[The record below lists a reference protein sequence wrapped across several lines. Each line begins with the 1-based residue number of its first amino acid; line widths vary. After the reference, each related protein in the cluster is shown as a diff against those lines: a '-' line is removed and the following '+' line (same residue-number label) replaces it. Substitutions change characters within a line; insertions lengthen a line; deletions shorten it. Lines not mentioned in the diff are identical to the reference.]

1 MENLNL
7 FVDNQTANQIISN
20 ANNCIHF
27 TIGNGYS
34 VVEYFVPSK
43 MKNDIDVS
51 YISNI
56 LTPDGEYVLDN
67 WTTANI
73 CTKNI
78 DEQCG
83 WIKLSINSPHWSLY
97 YVNYLNVD
105 GEFLL
110 DNWLTIPSNRNC
122 LPFTKAGFAQIVYKG
137 KRAKLFPDGTIE
149 MWSGNTKSEIN
160 MCTNNELKTIKKR
173 FGNIGCNFKLDKGVI
188 SFIIDRDDYI
198 SEGGNP
204 LSKFFCVRDAHSW
217 NNGISTNWTIS
228 DNCRVIIS
236 RPPRFNGK
244 LCLSI
249 KKSAAWKNLD
259 IPTQFNDITEVGNAI
274 IARLEP
280 AFDNKKYN
288 VRGNWISKR

>member
-20 ANNCIHF
+20 GNIY
-27 TIGNGYS
+27 TQDIGNGYS
-34 VVEYFVPSK
+34 VIKYFVPAKIDS
-43 MKNDIDVS
+43 DINFL
-51 YISNI
+51 YINNI
-56 LTPDGEYVLDN
+56 LTPDGEYILDN
-67 WTTANI
+67 WTTAEI
-73 CTKNI
+73 CTKSI

-83 WIKLSINSPHWSLY
+83 WIKLRIDSPHWSLY

-110 DNWLTIPSNRNC
+110 DNWLTIPSSRNC
-122 LPFTKAGFAQIVYKG
+122 FPFTKAGFAQIVYKG
-137 KRAKLFPDGTIE
+137 KRAKLFLDGTIE
-149 MWSGNTKSEIN
+149 MWSGNDKTESN
-160 MCTNNELKTIKKR
+160 MCTDAELKMIKKR
-173 FGNIGCNFKLDKGVI
+173 FGNIGYNFKLDKGVI
-188 SFIIDRDDYI
+188 SFIINRDDYI

-228 DNCRVIIS
+228 NSCRVIIS

-259 IPTQFNDITEVGNAI
+259 ISTQFNDITEVGNAI
-274 IARLEP
+274 IERLEP